1 MPAINCIPPP
11 ARHCVEVAHC
21 SLGVMLPK
29 TDALLADIENFRI
42 WRAKRARRVAP
53 ASSCAPQAI
62 FLAPERP
69 ILMIFTHFCAQRSSM
84 RAAEFVPGK
93 RGPRQ
98 NHVHEIRPFQARP
111 QLHATL
117 TQCTAWIA
125 QSLAVQLKRDATN
138 GQRSQRCG
146 ADAWPAYCCRLS
158 L

>member
-1 MPAINCIPPP
+1 MVRSNGPPSL
-11 ARHCVEVAHC
+11 ARFLSESGWANMLTTAQNQKHERIRN
-21 SLGVMLPK
+21 SGNTSRGVMLPK

-111 QLHATL
+111 QLYATL
-117 TQCTAWIA
+117 TQCTTWTA
-125 QSLAVQLKRDATN
+125 QS
-138 GQRSQRCG
+138 
-146 ADAWPAYCCRLS
+146 RLCS
-158 L
+158 